1 MTASGRYCLGRALG
15 RGGMGEVHEAVDQN
29 DGRVVAFKRLRI
41 DGHDAP
47 GPLTS
52 LFQREYHT
60 LSRLNHPAVVDV
72 YEYGVDDEGPY
83 YTMELLEGDDLRSV
97 LPLPFARACALLHD
111 VASALSLLHTRQ
123 LVHRDITSRNLRVLG
138 GRAKLFDF
146 GALAPIGYSGP
157 VIGTPPFVPPEALFG
172 QPLDARADL
181 FSLGVVLYQT
191 LTGELPYPGRTWAE
205 VRAAWQASPVAVGDL
220 VPGIPPE
227 LAAMTMSLVAPNRAA
242 RPRQAAQVMELFAE
256 LSGMRSSEP
265 PGVVRSYLVAPDL
278 VGREE
283 EMRRVREA
291 LEAADRGSGGGL
303 LVTGPAG
310 VGRSRLVEE
319 AALEARI
326 GGAVVLGSRA
336 TAADAEPFATARSL
350 ARALLTAVPE
360 AVTRVARRSPGV
372 CGVLFQG
379 GVTSSAPGRSD
390 DTTLTM
396 RDLAS
401 LSELGRRR
409 SESIVALRTLFA
421 GVAGEHT
428 LVVTVDDLSRVDG
441 PSAAWLATLLR
452 EASSRRLLV
461 VTSLGDAERA
471 HLPRAHRLVCE
482 LGATLGLDAF
492 DAEETTA
499 LVRTVFGAAP
509 HVDAVAA
516 SVFRLS
522 QGLPR
527 DAMTLCEHLVET
539 GIVGYRGGAFF
550 LPARVDVDDLPASLA
565 TKHARVVAALSPAA
579 LHLARALSF
588 AAGQTL
594 TLPEC
599 IALSVDELTAQLA
612 LDQLSESRVVTS
624 DGFRYRL
631 SHDGFG
637 KALSPDAGTDIGPAL
652 HRTLAR
658 LQGEKRD
665 ALAQTYHL
673 LLGEREAEA
682 ITLLEEFVRSIGDD
696 RLAALLCTTLPAREV
711 ARLLEVA
718 TDAAVRIGA
727 SRRAIGDLQHT
738 RMMLGTYVD
747 YASFE
752 ALRPGV
758 VEDLKRD
765 SGYRFWKEPETSDAA
780 LPAALSA
787 LSAAQAAYDA
797 TPAGER
803 VRPPEEAVKALVQY
817 AVAGI
822 AVGAQ
827 ASDWELRRPL
837 PDLLRPFACLSPAID
852 AILENCL
859 SVVDLSLGRYEQYRA
874 RSLSV
879 LERLAALDIGSL
891 PHGEE
896 IRAAVVYGVAS
907 AEARMGLPGALERLT
922 TLESHPR
929 LRVNAMDLRGHLLL
943 QQGAWTEAAECRRL
957 AEQLDMEGSMGQVF
971 GSKLPRNDAEIYA
984 LGGNVTEVSHVI
996 HQLEGL
1002 AASYRGW
1009 LPSLHLA
1016 RGQYLRMR
1024 GDPAAA
1030 LVELDTALAL
1040 LEPLMTPEGSVPEW
1054 YGAAAERIE
1063 ALTDLHRHEEA
1074 VTHGRGLLALAR
1086 SWSAG
1091 DEPEIR
1097 LHGILRAL
1105 ALAESHVG
1113 DFAPGLER
1121 LASALRVRER
1131 WGTTGVHLGILH
1143 EARATVALRS
1153 GAREIYDESCRLACD
1168 QFRLVEDSAFFFRA
1182 RRLIESGQSRGHGE
1196 IPSAPSSAETAASVM
1211 TRVARSG
1218 A

>member
-1 MTASGRYCLGRALG
+1 MVTAGGRYRLGQTLG

-29 DGRVVAFKRLRI
+29 DGRVVAFKRLRM
-41 DGHDAP
+41 DGHDTR
-47 GPLTS
+47 GPLMS

-60 LSRLNHPAVVDV
+60 LSRLTHPAVVDV

-83 YTMELLEGDDLRSV
+83 YTMELLEGEDLRGV
-97 LPLPFARACALLHD
+97 LPLPFARACALLHE
-111 VASALSLLHTRQ
+111 VASVLSLLHTRQ
-123 LVHRDITSRNLRVLG
+123 LVHRDITSRNIRVLG

-205 VRAAWQASPVAVGDL
+205 VRAAWQASPIDVRDL

-227 LAAMTMSLVAPNRAA
+227 LATMTMSLVAPNRAA
-242 RPRQAAQVMELFAE
+242 RPRQAGQVMDLLAE
-256 LSGMRSSEP
+256 LSGMRSNEA

-278 VGREE
+278 VGRAK

-303 LVTGPAG
+303 LVAGPAG
-310 VGRSRLVEE
+310 VGRSRLLEE

-336 TAADAEPFATARSL
+336 TASEAGPFAVARSL
-350 ARALLTAVPE
+350 TRALLTAVPD
-360 AVTRVARRSPGV
+360 AVRDESALAAQGLASRNDLESRRS
-372 CGVLFQG
+372 
-379 GVTSSAPGRSD
+379 D
-390 DTTLTM
+390 
-396 RDLAS
+396 
-401 LSELGRRR
+401 
-409 SESIVALRTLFA
+409 SIVALRTLFA
-421 GVAGEHT
+421 RVAEEHT
-428 LVVTVDDLSRVDG
+428 LVVTVDDLSRVDE

-452 EASSRRLLV
+452 EALSRRLLV
-461 VTSLGDAERA
+461 VTSLGDAEPA
-471 HLPRAHRLVCE
+471 HLPRAHRLLCE
-482 LGATLGLDAF
+482 LSTTIGLDAF

-509 HVDAVAA
+509 NVDAVAT
-516 SVFRLS
+516 SLYRLS

-539 GIVGYRGGAFF
+539 GIVGYRGGTFF
-550 LPARVDVDDLPASLA
+550 LPARVDVEDLPASLA
-565 TKHARVVAALSPAA
+565 AKHARVVAALSPAA
-579 LHLARALSF
+579 LHLARALSL
-588 AAGQTL
+588 AAGQSL

-599 IALSVDELTAQLA
+599 IALSVDGVQQTAQLA
-612 LDQLSESRVVTS
+612 LDELTESRVVTG

-631 SHDGFG
+631 SHEGFG
-637 KALSPDAGTDIGPAL
+637 KALSPEPGTDLEPAL
-652 HRTLAR
+652 HRSLAR
-658 LQGEKRD
+658 LQAERRD
-665 ALAQTYHL
+665 ALAQAYHL
-673 LLGEREAEA
+673 LLGEREADA
-682 ITLLEEFVRSIGDD
+682 ITVLEDFVRSVGDD
-696 RLAALLCTTLPAREV
+696 RLEALLRTTLPAREV

-718 TDAAVRIGA
+718 TDAAERIGA
-727 SRRAIGDLQHT
+727 SQRALGDLRYS

-765 SGYRFWKEPETSDAA
+765 SGYRFWKAPESSDAA
-780 LPAALSA
+780 VPAALSA
-787 LSAAQAAYDA
+787 LSAAQAAYDG
-797 TPAGER
+797 TPESER
-803 VRPPEEAVKALVQY
+803 VRPPEEAVKALVQF

-859 SVVDLSLGRYEQYRA
+859 SVVELSLGRYERYRA

-879 LERLAALDIGSL
+879 LERLSALDVGSL

-896 IRAAVVYGVAS
+896 IRAAVIYGVAS
-907 AEARMGLPGALERLT
+907 AEARMGLPCALERLT
-922 TLESHPR
+922 ALESHPR

-943 QQGAWTEAAECRRL
+943 QQGAWNEAAECRRL

-1016 RGQYLRMR
+1016 RGQHLRMR

-1040 LEPLMTPEGSVPEW
+1040 LDPLMTPEGSVPEW
-1054 YGAAAERIE
+1054 YGAAASRIE
-1063 ALTDLHRHEEA
+1063 ALTDLHRHDEA
-1074 VTHGRGLLALAR
+1074 VAYGRGLLSRAR
-1086 SWSAG
+1086 SWSTE

-1105 ALAESHVG
+1105 ALAEAHVG
-1113 DFAPGLER
+1113 DFAPALDR
-1121 LASALRVRER
+1121 LAAALRVRER
-1131 WGTTGVHLGILH
+1131 WGTTGVHLGVLH
-1143 EARATVALRS
+1143 EARATIALRS

-1182 RRLIESGQSRGHGE
+1182 RHLIERGQSRGHSE
-1196 IPSAPSSAETAASVM
+1196 IPSAPFSAETTMDS
-1211 TRVARSG
+1211 
-1218 A
+1218 